1 MDKTTITTYA
11 ASGAGFLTGLTTNDK
26 LAVMSVGVALLTFF
40 LNWFYKHKHYRL
52 AQKAANIKAQGK
64 G

>member
-11 ASGAGFLTGLTTNDK
+11 ASGAGFLTGMTTNEK
-26 LAVMSVGVALLTFF
+26 VAVASVVIALGTFV
-40 LNWFYKHKHYRL
+40 LNWIYKHMHYRL
-52 AQKAANIKAQGK
+52 AQKAANLKAQGK